1 MMAIDMAVREAGDP
15 VAPVRAADYV
25 DRLYRLAR
33 SMCGSP
39 ELAEDIVQE
48 AYVRLLARPR
58 RLRGDRGEFPYLA
71 QIVRNLLNDHYR
83 RSRREDLVVPAEG
96 QPEPVDQRQESD
108 PEAMARAQ
116 ELYALVSEL
125 PADWRDVV
133 AAVDIAGM
141 SYREAARTL
150 GVPIGTVMSRLARAR
165 ASLAQA
171 IG

>member
-1 MMAIDMAVREAGDP
+1 MMAIDVAVREAGEP
-15 VAPVRAADYV
+15 VAPVRAVDHV

-33 SMCGSP
+33 SQCGSR

-58 RLRGDRGEFPYLA
+58 LLRGRGGEFPYLA
-71 QIVRNLLNDHYR
+71 RIVRNLLNDHYR
-83 RSRREDLVVPAEG
+83 QARREDLFAPAEG
-96 QPEPVDQRQESD
+96 QPEPVDHREESD
-108 PEAMARAQ
+108 PEAMAQARH
-116 ELYALVSEL
+116 LYALVSEL
-125 PADWRDVV
+125 PPDRRDVV

-150 GVPIGTVMSRLARAR
+150 DVPIGTVMSRLARAR

-171 IG
+171 LG